1 MASIPE
7 IPSKINNYNVYN
19 VAERLIGM
27 GDEVTLPDF
36 EALADTISGAG
47 ILGEVDDPTVGHF
60 SNMEME
66 IPFRLVDHEAT
77 GHDGH
82 DQGGAADPPGGP
94 ADADRGGQ
102 HGISVHARGGARQE
116 RHPVHGER
124 KSGSSMGSGV
134 TLNLTYILIEVD
146 GESLIELD
154 KLNPTFKVRGV
165 DILQKVREMI

>member
-1 MASIPE
+1 MADIPA

-19 VAERLIGM
+19 VAERLIGV

-36 EALADTISGAG
+36 EAMADTISGAG
-47 ILGEVDDPTVGHF
+47 ILGAVDDPTVGHF

-66 IPFRLVDHEAT
+66 IPFRLMDMTKAVQLTLRAAQQTLTVEGNTEFRSMRVVVRGKSAT
-77 GHDGH
+77 LSMG
-82 DQGGAADPPGGP
+82 
-94 ADADRGGQ
+94 
-102 HGISVHARGGARQE
+102 SV
-116 RHPVHGER
+116 

-134 TLNLTYILIEVD
+134 TLNLTYILIEVN

>member
-1 MASIPE
+1 MAIPA

-19 VAERLIGM
+19 VADRLIGV
-27 GDEVTLPDF
+27 GDEVHLPDF

-47 ILGEVDDPTVGHF
+47 ILGELDDPTVGHF

-66 IPFRLVDHEAT
+66 IPFRVI
-77 GHDGH
+77 
-82 DQGGAADPPGGP
+82 DQEAADMMDMTKAVQLTLRAAQQTLTVEGNTEFRSMRVVV
-94 ADADRGGQ
+94 RGKSATLALG
-102 HGISVHARGGARQE
+102 SV
-116 RHPVHGER
+116 
-124 KSGSSMGSGV
+124 KSGSAMESSV
-134 TLNLTYILIEVD
+134 TLNLSYILVEVG